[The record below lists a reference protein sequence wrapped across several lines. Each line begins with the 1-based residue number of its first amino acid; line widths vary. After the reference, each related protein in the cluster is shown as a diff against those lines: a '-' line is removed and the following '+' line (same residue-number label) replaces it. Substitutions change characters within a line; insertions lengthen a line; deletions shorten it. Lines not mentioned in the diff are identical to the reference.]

1 MHKSAL
7 ILFFLFGN
15 FALFGQK
22 KYICEYSDTT
32 TTILPDSIF
41 AEMLTSAR
49 PDIEI
54 PPAVMQQF
62 LLQMKQKPV
71 FMAQQRIV
79 NAGIDKTVIS
89 IDRSSRSGNLTMET
103 FDSILYKGDEIFRDS
118 SSATGFTLFPIATQR
133 KEFLSTG
140 NTVLI
145 LNYKCNE
152 YVSNDS
158 TCRIWI
164 TTQLPDYL
172 NPGIRK
178 GNIKG
183 AVLGFEL
190 KGNATITKC
199 ILKRFGRDY
208 K

>member
-1 MHKSAL
+1 MYKYVL
-7 ILFFLFGN
+7 IPLLLL
-15 FALFGQK
+15 ASLTTLAQK
-22 KYICEYSDTT
+22 KYVCEFSDTT
-32 TTILPDSIF
+32 RTVLPDSIF
-41 AEMLTSAR
+41 AQMLTSAR

-54 PPAVMQQF
+54 PPEVMQQF
-62 LLQMKQKPV
+62 LSQIKERPM
-71 FMAQQRIV
+71 FMTQRRLV
-79 NAGIDKTVIS
+79 KAAIDRTI
-89 IDRSSRSGNLTMET
+89 ITIERSSRSGNLTMET
-103 FDSILYKGDEIFRDS
+103 FDSILYKDDEIFPDS
-118 SSATGFTLFPIATQR
+118 LSATGFTLFPIASQR

-164 TTQLPDYL
+164 TTELPDYL

-178 GNIKG
+178 GNVKG

-190 KGNATITKC
+190 KGNATITNC
-199 ILKRFGRDY
+199 ILIRFGRGL
-208 K
+208 